1 MNIHDF
7 TANECWSTYIN
18 INFMMIRWLLKTF
31 GIDKIYTFT
40 FCNFYNKIHFVHSF
54 GYKYIKIMKYD
65 IIKQ

>member
-1 MNIHDF
+1 
-7 TANECWSTYIN
+7 
-18 INFMMIRWLLKTF
+18 MMIRWLLKTF